1 VRSVTRRRAIL
12 VVPAA
17 PSAKLDKGR
26 SLEADEVVIDL
37 EDAVVPGLKDEARS
51 AVAAALAEQFAAP
64 SVAVRVNAI
73 GTPWCHLDLAAV
85 AGCARERVTVVL
97 PKVESAGDLAFADR
111 LLAGAEAAAGRTEP
125 VRLLALIETA
135 AGLQAVGELAR
146 ASARLDGLILGYADL
161 AASLGRPP
169 DGGWAGPD
177 HWRFA
182 QDALLVAARAAG
194 IQAIDGP
201 HLAIRDDEP
210 FGRAVAHARALGYD
224 GKWAIH
230 PAQLGALREAF
241 TPTEDEVAEARE
253 TLAALERAAAD
264 GAGAVAAGDRM
275 LDEALA
281 VSARRVLA
289 QAGEAA

>member
-1 VRSVTRRRAIL
+1 VPRRRACL

-17 PSAKLDKGR
+17 PAAKLAKGHG
-26 SLEADEVVIDL
+26 LEADEIVIDL
-37 EDAVVPGLKDEARS
+37 EDAVVPAAKDEARA
-51 AVAAALAEQFAAP
+51 AVVTALGEDFAAP

-85 AGCARERVTVVL
+85 AGSAREHVTVVL
-97 PKVESAGDLAFADR
+97 PKVEHPHDLAFADR
-111 LLAGAEAAAGRTEP
+111 LLAGAEAAAGRAAP

-135 AGLQAVGELAR
+135 AGLQSVGELAR
-146 ASARLDGLILGYADL
+146 ASTRLDGLILGYADL
-161 AASLGRPP
+161 AASLGRP
-169 DGGWAGPD
+169 DGGGRAAGPD
-177 HWRFA
+177 DWRFA
-182 QDALLVAARAAG
+182 QDAVLVAARAAG

-210 FGRAVAHARALGYD
+210 FRAEVAHARALGYD

-230 PAQLGALREAF
+230 PAQLDALREAF
-241 TPTEDEVAEARE
+241 TPTEAEVGEARE
-253 TLAALERAAAD
+253 TLAALDRAARE

-289 QAGEAA
+289 RAGDVA